1 MAGDRG
7 EKPFGEAVARNF
19 TYLLAAQVAA
29 GLAGLA
35 SMAYLARILGPETFG
50 ILGFGTAVVAYFGH
64 LAVLGSDSYG
74 AREIARDP
82 GSAATLVTRIVGL
95 RMLTVV
101 TASILF
107 LLVVWVIDQP
117 ATVKI
122 VMIVQGVGLI
132 VTLVALDF
140 VFQGLQRMELIAARQ
155 FAASLLVLIAVLV
168 LIDGRDDIYVA
179 AGIPVAATAVTAIWL
194 VSRIRKSVGPVG
206 FRADPA
212 ESKTLLRVVLP
223 FAVSGAMSTIY
234 YNTDIVMLGFLS
246 DHQAVGLYVG
256 AYRLFL
262 VSLMVGNLICA
273 AYAPALAAA
282 WRDEASRRAGF
293 RDFTG
298 AMFFVGMPIAAA
310 GIAFPREIV
319 AIMFGAEF
327 DAAHDAF
334 VILMVAVA
342 LAHVAIT
349 GGTCLIAWSDQTAHM
364 IILACGAVANVIA
377 NVVLIPRFGIMGAAA
392 ATLVCQGVVAIVILA
407 RVHRRFVA
415 VETMRLVR
423 PVMCA
428 AAAFT
433 AARLVFELLGAVR
446 PDGSGG
452 FGLVGCA
459 ALGGA
464 LYVGLAV
471 IFGAVDLARLRS
483 AIRDRSA
490 RGGG

>member
-1 MAGDRG
+1 MDRESG
-7 EKPFGEAVARNF
+7 ETAFSGTVARNF
-19 TYLLAAQVAA
+19 AYLLSAQVVA

-35 SMAYLARILGPETFG
+35 SMAYLARTLGPETFG
-50 ILGFGTAVVAYFGH
+50 ILGFGIAFIAYFGH
-64 LAVLGSDSYG
+64 VAVLGSDLYG
-74 AREIARDP
+74 SREIARRP
-82 GSAATLVTRIVGL
+82 EAAGPLVSRIVGL
-95 RMLTVV
+95 RLITSVAAV
-101 TASILF
+101 LAF
-107 LLVVWVIDQP
+107 LVVAWVIDQP
-117 ATVKI
+117 RTVKI
-122 VMIVQGVGLI
+122 VMVIQGVGLV
-132 VTLVALDF
+132 VTVIALDF
-140 VFQGLQRMELIAARQ
+140 VFQGLQRMGVMATRQ
-155 FAASLLVLIAVLV
+155 VGASLLVLIAVV
-168 LIDGRDDIYVA
+168 ALIEGRDDVYVA
-179 AGIPVAATAVTAIWL
+179 AAIPVAATGLSAIWL
-194 VSRIRKSVGPVG
+194 LYRVCKSVGPIG
-206 FRADPA
+206 FRVRLG
-212 ESKTLLRVVLP
+212 ESRTLFRAILP
-223 FAVSGAMSTIY
+223 LAVSGTMSTIY

-377 NVVLIPRFGIMGAAA
+377 NVVLIPRFGIIGAAA
-392 ATLVCQGVVAIVILA
+392 ATLVCQGVVAIVILV